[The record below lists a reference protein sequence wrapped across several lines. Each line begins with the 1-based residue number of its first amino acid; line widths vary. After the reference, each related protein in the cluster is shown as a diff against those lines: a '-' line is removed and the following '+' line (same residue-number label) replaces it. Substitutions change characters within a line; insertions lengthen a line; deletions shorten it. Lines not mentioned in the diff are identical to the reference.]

1 MIIDKVYIINLQHR
15 IDRRE
20 NITKELKRVGIE
32 NYEFFN
38 AIQAT
43 EEDLKT
49 WNKNYIKD
57 IPGWF
62 KKTNGDENKY
72 RLGSLGC
79 MLSHYKIIEKCL
91 ENKYTNVLILE
102 DDTEFTFP
110 NVKNFDTFM
119 NIINPQIK
127 NLDFGLLYLTGNHAT
142 NNFIKHSN
150 NIAKINNTFTTGSYI
165 VNTSIM
171 EYIVKNMKGYNR
183 EVDVYYSEILQKSF
197 PCFCI
202 MPHIAKQG
210 KSFSDIVQME
220 VNYNLNK

>member
-43 EEDLKT
+43 EEDLKK
-49 WNKNYIKD
+49 WNKNYIKN
-57 IPGWF
+57 IPEWF
-62 KKTNGDENKY
+62 KRTNGDENKY

-110 NVKNFDTFM
+110 NVKNFDTF
-119 NIINPQIK
+119 II
-127 NLDFGLLYLTGNHAT
+127 
-142 NNFIKHSN
+142 
-150 NIAKINNTFTTGSYI
+150 
-165 VNTSIM
+165 
-171 EYIVKNMKGYNR
+171 
-183 EVDVYYSEILQKSF
+183 
-197 PCFCI
+197 
-202 MPHIAKQG
+202 
-210 KSFSDIVQME
+210 
-220 VNYNLNK
+220 